1 MAWRVHFLVC
11 VTRCFFD
18 FSRAWGNGGPAPSF
32 LFFIGWPAPNFFRG
46 SFADCFGVTMK
57 INRETEDRNEMHG
70 DHRARAAEL
79 ISWEGSMPSSYSTS
93 NTTSTSS
100 SLSFAQSVGLTPI
113 D

>member
-1 MAWRVHFLVC
+1 MAGRPHLFIFHRLA
-11 VTRCFFD
+11 RSE
-18 FSRAWGNGGPAPSF
+18 FSRG
-32 LFFIGWPAPNFFRG
+32 LC
-46 SFADCFGVTMK
+46 ADCFGVTMK
-57 INRETEDRNEMHG
+57 INRETEDRNEMHR

-100 SLSFAQSVGLTPI
+100 SLSSAQSVGLTPT